1 MLIFSYSFFQLFL
14 PLINISILLKS
25 MTDILSVLNAEVKKA
40 YPKLFKFALYLSG
53 NKSDAHDLVMD
64 AIKGILQR
72 VHKTNELPHKPEA
85 YMIKSVKTSFKKAMT
100 LRNRFVPTDD
110 FEPYLSST
118 NDVER
123 SDPLLKRKINQAL
136 FSISDVCREV
146 LTLIALGYSYE
157 EVQEITGIR
166 LNTVRSK
173 LSRCREAF
181 KGKMSDAFQ

>member
-1 MLIFSYSFFQLFL
+1 M
-14 PLINISILLKS
+14 PLEKFSILLKN
-25 MTDILSVLNAEVKKA
+25 MTEKLSVLNAEVKSA
-40 YPKLFKFALYLSG
+40 YPKLFKFALHLSG

-64 AIKGILQR
+64 AVKGTFEI
-72 VHKTNELPHKPEA
+72 VHKTNELPDNSEA
-85 YMIKSVKTSFKKAMT
+85 YMIKSIKTSFGASMKFKK
-100 LRNRFVPTDD
+100 RFVPTDD
-110 FEPYLSST
+110 FEPFLSST
-118 NDVER
+118 DDMER

-157 EVQEITGIR
+157 EIQETTGIK

-181 KGKMSDAFQ
+181 KGKMSSALQ